1 MAKKAEQHSPR
12 FEYFKN
18 QYEHNYITK
27 ATLRKWVKVGLKKP
41 DQHIGMDKVDTG
53 VLYFSPPGR
62 ALGLSLLGIG
72 VETGVTHQHT
82 HQRQQI

>member
-27 ATLRKWVKVGLKKP
+27 ATLKKWVKVGLKKP
-41 DQHIGMDKVDTG
+41 DQ
-53 VLYFSPPGR
+53 
-62 ALGLSLLGIG
+62 GITAA
-72 VETGVTHQHT
+72 EYEEIT
-82 HQRQQI
+82 

>member
-41 DQHIGMDKVDTG
+41 DQGITAAEYEEITG
-53 VLYFSPPGR
+53 EPYES
-62 ALGLSLLGIG
+62 
-72 VETGVTHQHT
+72 
-82 HQRQQI
+82 